1 MSYTNR
7 HINLRQIEAFKAVI
21 EQGTVSA
28 AADALLISQP
38 AVSKLLTHL
47 ERDSGLR
54 LFERVKGKLTPTARG
69 MRLYSEIDRVFAGLR
84 QVEHAIESI
93 HRDEQKQ
100 LSIGVL
106 PALCGSFINRIVME
120 FREIHPDAT
129 VKVHSRDSASI
140 ANWLGTQQL
149 DVGLISSV
157 VDSPL
162 IERVSLIERPLICA
176 LPLGHHLA
184 SKTTVD
190 VQDLEGE
197 DFVSFM
203 EGTPTRQHVDE
214 MLQRNSVRPH
224 VVMEA
229 SMAPTVGEAVSAGI
243 GISLVHP
250 LFIDSVRDRIAVRQF
265 TPTTL
270 FSFQLCRNRG
280 TRNVQLVDDFLR
292 AARRI
297 SEATLPPAPT
307 TRPTKRPS
315 IKKR

>member
-1 MSYTNR
+1 MSR

-21 EQGTVSA
+21 EQGTVSS

-54 LFERVKGKLTPTARG
+54 LFERVKGKLTPTDRG

-84 QVEHAIESI
+84 QVENAIESI

-100 LSIGVL
+100 VSVGVL
-106 PALCGSFINRIVME
+106 PALAGSFISRIVRE
-120 FREIHPDAT
+120 FRDIHPDAA
-129 VKVHSRDSASI
+129 VKIHSKDSASI
-140 ANWLGTQQL
+140 ASWMGTLQV

-176 LPLGHHLA
+176 LPPQHYLA
-184 SKTTVD
+184 QRTTID
-190 VQDLEGE
+190 IADLEGE

-203 EGTPTRQHVDE
+203 EGSPTRHYVDT
-214 MLQRNSVRPH
+214 LLKRNSVRPQ

-229 SMAPTVGEAVSAGI
+229 SLAPTIGEAVAAGI

-250 LFIDSVRDRIAVRQF
+250 LFIDSVRDRIAIREF
-265 TPTTL
+265 TPTSL
-270 FSFQLCRNRG
+270 FSFQLCRNYG
-280 TRNVQLVDDFLR
+280 TQNVQLVDDFLR
-292 AARRI
+292 VARRV
-297 SEATLPPAPT
+297 SELTLTPAPT
-307 TRPTKRPS
+307 TQRPAKGAKR
-315 IKKR
+315 IKL